1 MADMRLSK
9 GRGINS
15 REGSTPSSRIEIYS
29 MMGHR
34 EKLKSGDEHDLVF
47 KWPAVYLTRP
57 GERRR
62 IKRMMNRRIRHGV
75 KRQLENTHDC
85 R

>member
-1 MADMRLSK
+1 MHHR
-9 GRGINS
+9 RCWS
-15 REGSTPSSRIEIYS
+15 RSEIYS
-29 MMGHR
+29 MMGHK

-62 IKRMMNRRIRHGV
+62 IKRIMNRRIRHDIN
-75 KRQLENTHDC
+75 RQLDDKVLDD